1 MFYIFVCHASILFL
15 SSSLRE
21 LARQKELEAKNVK
34 AEKVT
39 IKTVAEDAG
48 VSVAAVSK
56 VMRNAYGVSDNLRQK
71 VKTSIDR
78 LGYRPSSAARG
89 MRGQTYTV
97 GILMD
102 NLRNPFLP
110 EVIEGMNQ
118 HLGTAN
124 YKSMLGVGRAAGKVE
139 QSLVDSMVDFQM
151 DGLLLVATRLSG
163 KLLDAL
169 ARQIPLVVVGHHE
182 PSAERFD
189 TVNSDDV
196 WGARMAVEALIAKGH
211 KAIDMISLKAAS
223 QPDLDVY
230 PQREIGYVDAMK
242 DAGLGEHI
250 RIHHLEDTTQREAD
264 VVGNILGQPDRA
276 SAIFCWSDLD
286 AIELINA
293 ARLRGISVPED
304 LAIVGYDNSPV
315 AGLPLIDLASIDQHG
330 ELLGSTAA
338 KTLLSRIEGRQKA
351 EHILIEPHLVKRSSF

>member
-1 MFYIFVCHASILFL
+1 M
-15 SSSLRE
+15 
-21 LARQKELEAKNVK
+21 KEKLLKP
-34 AEKVT
+34 EKVT

-110 EVIEGMNQ
+110 EVIEGMNH
-118 HLGTAN
+118 HLAEMN
-124 YKSMLGVGRAAGKVE
+124 FKSMLGVGRAAGKVE
-139 QSLVDSMVDFQM
+139 QSLVDSMIDFQM

-163 KLLDAL
+163 KLLDTL
-169 ARQIPLVVVGHHE
+169 AGQIPLVVVGHHE
-182 PSAERFD
+182 PTAEKFD

-196 WGARMAVEALIAKGH
+196 LGARMAVEALIAKGH
-211 KAIDMISLKAAS
+211 KTIDMISLKAAS

-230 PQREIGYVDAMK
+230 TQREIGYAAAMT
-242 DAGLGEHI
+242 DAGLADHI
-250 RIHHLEDTTQREAD
+250 RIHHLDD
-264 VVGNILGQPDRA
+264 VNKRQPGVVDEILSRPDRA
-276 SAIFCWSDLD
+276 SAVFCWSDLD
-286 AIELINA
+286 AIALINN
-293 ARLRGISVPED
+293 ARQRGISVPED
-304 LAIVGYDNSPV
+304 MAIVGYDNSPV

-330 ELLGSTAA
+330 ELLGSIAA
-338 KTLLSRIEGRQKA
+338 KTLLSRIKGRRQA
-351 EHILIEPHLVKRSSF
+351 EHILVQPHLVERSSL